1 MNKNLQQIFAN
12 NILLIRKE
20 MGLSQEDFATK
31 IGIHR
36 TYMGKIER
44 GESNIT
50 FNTLQNIATSLNI
63 EPYKLLKENECQ

>member
-1 MNKNLQQIFAN
+1 MNKNLQHIFAN

-20 MGLSQEDFATK
+20 LGLSQEDFAAK

-50 FNTLQNIATSLNI
+50 FNTLQNIATCLNI
-63 EPYKLLKENECQ
+63 EAYKLLKENICQ